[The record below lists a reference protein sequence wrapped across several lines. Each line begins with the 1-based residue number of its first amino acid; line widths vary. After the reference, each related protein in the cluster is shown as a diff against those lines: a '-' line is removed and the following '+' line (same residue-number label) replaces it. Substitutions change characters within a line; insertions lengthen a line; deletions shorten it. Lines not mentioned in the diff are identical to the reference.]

1 MTILKFVGRH
11 RRLHLLLPVC
21 FLAALVSLPVQ
32 ATIMQ
37 YLEVE
42 DLTRLSSDIFHGEVI
57 STETYW
63 NAEQT
68 RIYTRVRVRID
79 ESFKGI
85 TRRSEIITVTQL
97 GGEKDGVKVDFSGRP
112 EFRAGESIVLFTS
125 RRKSNDYIVVGLKQG
140 KMNVAGGKVKRDFTG
155 LTLVDRSGG
164 GKIRQSIR
172 SDRMMFDELRNR
184 IARTQ

>member
-11 RRLHLLLPVC
+11 RRLHSLLPVC
-21 FLAALVSLPVQ
+21 LLAALISPPVQ

-37 YLEVE
+37 YMEVE
-42 DLTRLSSDIFHGEVI
+42 DLTRLSSDIFHGQVV

-63 NAEQT
+63 NEERT

-79 ESFKGI
+79 EPLKGI
-85 TRRSEIITVTQL
+85 TRRSEMVTITQL
-97 GGEKDGVKVDFSGRP
+97 GGEKDGIKFDFAGRP
-112 EFRAGESIVLFTS
+112 EFRSGESIVLFTS

-140 KMNVAGGKVKRDFTG
+140 KMSVAGSEVKRDFTG
-155 LTLVDRSGG
+155 LTLVDRSGRA
-164 GKIRQSIR
+164 KIRQPIR